1 MGYSGIGG
9 QAVMEGVMMKNGI
22 HYAVAVRK
30 PDKEIVVDAREYPGI
45 VKNQKIKKIPILR
58 GVINFID
65 SLVLGMRTLMYS
77 ASFFDEEAKEL
88 SEEEQK
94 AKEKKESV
102 AMGFTVFLSV
112 ILALVIFM
120 LLPYGLSLFFKK
132 WIASPTL
139 LALIEGVIRV
149 VIFFIYIV
157 AITCMEDIKR
167 VYMYH
172 GAEHKCINCVEH
184 GLDLN
189 VENVKKSSRFHKRCG
204 TSFLF
209 LVVFISILFFACIR
223 TDSAIWR
230 FSLRI
235 LLVPVIAGVAYEFL
249 RLAGRSE
256 NAFVNL
262 LSKPGLWFQKFTTK
276 EPDEDMIEVAI
287 ASVEAV
293 FDWKEYQ
300 SRLQAVKKSTK
311 RKKVAEEMRKSGMT
325 APLPIVDPAN
335 AKKKSGTELAS
346 EIKKREQEYKK
357 RADERKKYME
367 EMQKR
372 EDEIAKVMDEVSK
385 RKEERQALAQAQEE
399 MTEDELSSLDRFFDD
414 PDGTKTDMES
424 KPSVDEV
431 ENG

>member
-9 QAVMEGVMMKNGI
+9 QAVMEGVMMKNGV

-30 PDKEIVVDAREYPGI
+30 PDKEIVVDVREYTGI

-77 ASFFDEEAKEL
+77 ASFFDEEVKEL

-293 FDWKEYQ
+293 FDWKPYVE
-300 SRLQAVKKSTK
+300 
-311 RKKVAEEMRKSGMT
+311 KVRGEGAAE
-325 APLPIVDPAN
+325 
-335 AKKKSGTELAS
+335 
-346 EIKKREQEYKK
+346 
-357 RADERKKYME
+357 AD
-367 EMQKR
+367 
-372 EDEIAKVMDEVSK
+372 
-385 RKEERQALAQAQEE
+385 
-399 MTEDELSSLDRFFDD
+399 
-414 PDGTKTDMES
+414 
-424 KPSVDEV
+424 
-431 ENG
+431 

>member
-9 QAVMEGVMMKNGI
+9 QAVMEGVMMKNGV

-77 ASFFDEEAKEL
+77 ASFFDEEVKEL

-189 VENVKKSSRFHKRCG
+189 VENVKNSSRFHKRCG

-293 FDWKEYQ
+293 FDWKPYVE
-300 SRLQAVKKSTK
+300 
-311 RKKVAEEMRKSGMT
+311 KVRGEGAAE
-325 APLPIVDPAN
+325 
-335 AKKKSGTELAS
+335 
-346 EIKKREQEYKK
+346 
-357 RADERKKYME
+357 AD
-367 EMQKR
+367 
-372 EDEIAKVMDEVSK
+372 
-385 RKEERQALAQAQEE
+385 
-399 MTEDELSSLDRFFDD
+399 
-414 PDGTKTDMES
+414 
-424 KPSVDEV
+424 
-431 ENG
+431 

>member
-1 MGYSGIGG
+1 MS
-9 QAVMEGVMMKNGI
+9 
-22 HYAVAVRK
+22 
-30 PDKEIVVDAREYPGI
+30 
-45 VKNQKIKKIPILR
+45 KIRRSKKIPILR

-88 SEEEQK
+88 SEEDQK

-189 VENVKKSSRFHKRCG
+189 VENVKNSSRFHKRCG

-256 NAFVNL
+256 HAFVNL

-293 FDWKEYQ
+293 FDWKPYVE
-300 SRLQAVKKSTK
+300 
-311 RKKVAEEMRKSGMT
+311 KVRGEGAAE
-325 APLPIVDPAN
+325 
-335 AKKKSGTELAS
+335 
-346 EIKKREQEYKK
+346 
-357 RADERKKYME
+357 AD
-367 EMQKR
+367 
-372 EDEIAKVMDEVSK
+372 
-385 RKEERQALAQAQEE
+385 
-399 MTEDELSSLDRFFDD
+399 
-414 PDGTKTDMES
+414 
-424 KPSVDEV
+424 
-431 ENG
+431 

>member
-1 MGYSGIGG
+1 
-9 QAVMEGVMMKNGI
+9 
-22 HYAVAVRK
+22 
-30 PDKEIVVDAREYPGI
+30 
-45 VKNQKIKKIPILR
+45 
-58 GVINFID
+58 
-65 SLVLGMRTLMYS
+65 
-77 ASFFDEEAKEL
+77 
-88 SEEEQK
+88 
-94 AKEKKESV
+94 
-102 AMGFTVFLSV
+102 V

-189 VENVKKSSRFHKRCG
+189 VENVKNSSRFHKRCG

-293 FDWKEYQ
+293 FDWKPYVE
-300 SRLQAVKKSTK
+300 
-311 RKKVAEEMRKSGMT
+311 KVRGEGAAE
-325 APLPIVDPAN
+325 
-335 AKKKSGTELAS
+335 
-346 EIKKREQEYKK
+346 
-357 RADERKKYME
+357 AD
-367 EMQKR
+367 
-372 EDEIAKVMDEVSK
+372 
-385 RKEERQALAQAQEE
+385 
-399 MTEDELSSLDRFFDD
+399 
-414 PDGTKTDMES
+414 
-424 KPSVDEV
+424 
-431 ENG
+431 

>member
-1 MGYSGIGG
+1 
-9 QAVMEGVMMKNGI
+9 
-22 HYAVAVRK
+22 
-30 PDKEIVVDAREYPGI
+30 
-45 VKNQKIKKIPILR
+45 
-58 GVINFID
+58 
-65 SLVLGMRTLMYS
+65 
-77 ASFFDEEAKEL
+77 
-88 SEEEQK
+88 
-94 AKEKKESV
+94 
-102 AMGFTVFLSV
+102 MGFTVFLSV

-293 FDWKEYQ
+293 FDWKPYVE
-300 SRLQAVKKSTK
+300 
-311 RKKVAEEMRKSGMT
+311 KVRGEAAAE
-325 APLPIVDPAN
+325 
-335 AKKKSGTELAS
+335 
-346 EIKKREQEYKK
+346 
-357 RADERKKYME
+357 AD
-367 EMQKR
+367 
-372 EDEIAKVMDEVSK
+372 
-385 RKEERQALAQAQEE
+385 
-399 MTEDELSSLDRFFDD
+399 
-414 PDGTKTDMES
+414 
-424 KPSVDEV
+424 
-431 ENG
+431 

>member
-1 MGYSGIGG
+1 M
-9 QAVMEGVMMKNGI
+9 
-22 HYAVAVRK
+22 
-30 PDKEIVVDAREYPGI
+30 
-45 VKNQKIKKIPILR
+45 
-58 GVINFID
+58 
-65 SLVLGMRTLMYS
+65 
-77 ASFFDEEAKEL
+77 

-139 LALIEGVIRV
+139 LALVEGVIRV

-230 FSLRI
+230 FVTQDSLS
-235 LLVPVIAGVAYEFL
+235 AGD
-249 RLAGRSE
+249 RRSC
-256 NAFVNL
+256 
-262 LSKPGLWFQKFTTK
+262 
-276 EPDEDMIEVAI
+276 I
-287 ASVEAV
+287 
-293 FDWKEYQ
+293 
-300 SRLQAVKKSTK
+300 
-311 RKKVAEEMRKSGMT
+311 
-325 APLPIVDPAN
+325 
-335 AKKKSGTELAS
+335 
-346 EIKKREQEYKK
+346 
-357 RADERKKYME
+357 
-367 EMQKR
+367 
-372 EDEIAKVMDEVSK
+372 
-385 RKEERQALAQAQEE
+385 
-399 MTEDELSSLDRFFDD
+399 
-414 PDGTKTDMES
+414 
-424 KPSVDEV
+424 
-431 ENG
+431 

>member
-77 ASFFDEEAKEL
+77 ASFFDEAAKEL
-88 SEEEQK
+88 SEEDQK

-256 NAFVNL
+256 HAFVNL

-293 FDWKEYQ
+293 FDWKPYVE
-300 SRLQAVKKSTK
+300 
-311 RKKVAEEMRKSGMT
+311 KVRGEGAAE
-325 APLPIVDPAN
+325 
-335 AKKKSGTELAS
+335 
-346 EIKKREQEYKK
+346 
-357 RADERKKYME
+357 AD
-367 EMQKR
+367 
-372 EDEIAKVMDEVSK
+372 
-385 RKEERQALAQAQEE
+385 
-399 MTEDELSSLDRFFDD
+399 
-414 PDGTKTDMES
+414 
-424 KPSVDEV
+424 
-431 ENG
+431 

>member
-1 MGYSGIGG
+1 
-9 QAVMEGVMMKNGI
+9 
-22 HYAVAVRK
+22 
-30 PDKEIVVDAREYPGI
+30 
-45 VKNQKIKKIPILR
+45 
-58 GVINFID
+58 
-65 SLVLGMRTLMYS
+65 MYS
-77 ASFFDEEAKEL
+77 ASFFDEEVKEL

-189 VENVKKSSRFHKRCG
+189 VENVKNSSRFHKRCG

-293 FDWKEYQ
+293 FDWKPYVE
-300 SRLQAVKKSTK
+300 
-311 RKKVAEEMRKSGMT
+311 KVRGEGAAE
-325 APLPIVDPAN
+325 
-335 AKKKSGTELAS
+335 
-346 EIKKREQEYKK
+346 
-357 RADERKKYME
+357 AD
-367 EMQKR
+367 
-372 EDEIAKVMDEVSK
+372 
-385 RKEERQALAQAQEE
+385 
-399 MTEDELSSLDRFFDD
+399 
-414 PDGTKTDMES
+414 
-424 KPSVDEV
+424 
-431 ENG
+431 

>member
-88 SEEEQK
+88 SKEEQK

-293 FDWKEYQ
+293 FDWKPYVE
-300 SRLQAVKKSTK
+300 
-311 RKKVAEEMRKSGMT
+311 KVRGEGAAE
-325 APLPIVDPAN
+325 
-335 AKKKSGTELAS
+335 
-346 EIKKREQEYKK
+346 
-357 RADERKKYME
+357 AD
-367 EMQKR
+367 
-372 EDEIAKVMDEVSK
+372 
-385 RKEERQALAQAQEE
+385 
-399 MTEDELSSLDRFFDD
+399 
-414 PDGTKTDMES
+414 
-424 KPSVDEV
+424 
-431 ENG
+431 

>member
-30 PDKEIVVDAREYPGI
+30 PDKEIVVDAREYTGI

-58 GVINFID
+58 GAINFID

-77 ASFFDEEAKEL
+77 ASFFDEEVREL

-293 FDWKEYQ
+293 FDWKPYVE
-300 SRLQAVKKSTK
+300 
-311 RKKVAEEMRKSGMT
+311 KVRGEGAAE
-325 APLPIVDPAN
+325 
-335 AKKKSGTELAS
+335 
-346 EIKKREQEYKK
+346 
-357 RADERKKYME
+357 AD
-367 EMQKR
+367 
-372 EDEIAKVMDEVSK
+372 
-385 RKEERQALAQAQEE
+385 
-399 MTEDELSSLDRFFDD
+399 
-414 PDGTKTDMES
+414 
-424 KPSVDEV
+424 
-431 ENG
+431 

>member
-1 MGYSGIGG
+1 MNLPNKLTIFR
-9 QAVMEGVMMKNGI
+9 VI
-22 HYAVAVRK
+22 L
-30 PDKEIVVDAREYPGI
+30 
-45 VKNQKIKKIPILR
+45 IPFFVFFLLT
-58 GVINFID
+58 D
-65 SLVLGMRTLMYS
+65 VLGAGGDY
-77 ASFFDEEAKEL
+77 
-88 SEEEQK
+88 
-94 AKEKKESV
+94 
-102 AMGFTVFLSV
+102 
-112 ILALVIFM
+112 LALVIFM

-293 FDWKEYQ
+293 FDWKPYVE
-300 SRLQAVKKSTK
+300 
-311 RKKVAEEMRKSGMT
+311 KVRGEGAAE
-325 APLPIVDPAN
+325 
-335 AKKKSGTELAS
+335 
-346 EIKKREQEYKK
+346 
-357 RADERKKYME
+357 AD
-367 EMQKR
+367 
-372 EDEIAKVMDEVSK
+372 
-385 RKEERQALAQAQEE
+385 
-399 MTEDELSSLDRFFDD
+399 
-414 PDGTKTDMES
+414 
-424 KPSVDEV
+424 
-431 ENG
+431 

>member
-9 QAVMEGVMMKNGI
+9 QAVMEGVMMKNGV

-30 PDKEIVVDAREYPGI
+30 PDKEIVVDAREYTGI

-77 ASFFDEEAKEL
+77 ASFFDEEVKEL

-132 WIASPTL
+132 WIASPTV

-293 FDWKEYQ
+293 FDWKPYVE
-300 SRLQAVKKSTK
+300 
-311 RKKVAEEMRKSGMT
+311 KVRGEGAAE
-325 APLPIVDPAN
+325 
-335 AKKKSGTELAS
+335 
-346 EIKKREQEYKK
+346 
-357 RADERKKYME
+357 AD
-367 EMQKR
+367 
-372 EDEIAKVMDEVSK
+372 
-385 RKEERQALAQAQEE
+385 
-399 MTEDELSSLDRFFDD
+399 
-414 PDGTKTDMES
+414 
-424 KPSVDEV
+424 
-431 ENG
+431 

>member
-9 QAVMEGVMMKNGI
+9 QAVMEGVMMKNGV

-30 PDKEIVVDAREYPGI
+30 PDKEIVVDAREYTGI

-77 ASFFDEEAKEL
+77 ASFFDEEVKEL

-249 RLAGRSE
+249 RLAGQSE
-256 NAFVNL
+256 HAFVNL

-293 FDWKEYQ
+293 FDWKPYVE
-300 SRLQAVKKSTK
+300 
-311 RKKVAEEMRKSGMT
+311 KVRGEGAAE
-325 APLPIVDPAN
+325 
-335 AKKKSGTELAS
+335 
-346 EIKKREQEYKK
+346 
-357 RADERKKYME
+357 AD
-367 EMQKR
+367 
-372 EDEIAKVMDEVSK
+372 
-385 RKEERQALAQAQEE
+385 
-399 MTEDELSSLDRFFDD
+399 
-414 PDGTKTDMES
+414 
-424 KPSVDEV
+424 
-431 ENG
+431 

>member
-9 QAVMEGVMMKNGI
+9 QAVMEGVMMKNGV

-30 PDKEIVVDAREYPGI
+30 PDKEIVVDAREYTGI

-77 ASFFDEEAKEL
+77 ASFFDEEVKEL

-102 AMGFTVFLSV
+102 ALGFTVFLSV

-293 FDWKEYQ
+293 FDWKPYVE
-300 SRLQAVKKSTK
+300 
-311 RKKVAEEMRKSGMT
+311 KVRGEGAAE
-325 APLPIVDPAN
+325 
-335 AKKKSGTELAS
+335 
-346 EIKKREQEYKK
+346 
-357 RADERKKYME
+357 AD
-367 EMQKR
+367 
-372 EDEIAKVMDEVSK
+372 
-385 RKEERQALAQAQEE
+385 
-399 MTEDELSSLDRFFDD
+399 
-414 PDGTKTDMES
+414 
-424 KPSVDEV
+424 
-431 ENG
+431 

>member
-9 QAVMEGVMMKNGI
+9 QAVMEGVMMKNGV

-30 PDKEIVVDAREYPGI
+30 PDKEIVVDAREYTGI

-77 ASFFDEEAKEL
+77 ASFFDEEVKEL

-149 VIFFIYIV
+149 VIFFIYSV

-293 FDWKEYQ
+293 FDWKPYVE
-300 SRLQAVKKSTK
+300 
-311 RKKVAEEMRKSGMT
+311 KVRGEGAAE
-325 APLPIVDPAN
+325 
-335 AKKKSGTELAS
+335 
-346 EIKKREQEYKK
+346 
-357 RADERKKYME
+357 AD
-367 EMQKR
+367 
-372 EDEIAKVMDEVSK
+372 
-385 RKEERQALAQAQEE
+385 
-399 MTEDELSSLDRFFDD
+399 
-414 PDGTKTDMES
+414 
-424 KPSVDEV
+424 
-431 ENG
+431 

>member
-30 PDKEIVVDAREYPGI
+30 PDKEIVVDAREYTGI

-77 ASFFDEEAKEL
+77 ASFFDEEVKEL

-189 VENVKKSSRFHKRCG
+189 VENVKNSSRFHKRCG

-293 FDWKEYQ
+293 FDWKLYVE
-300 SRLQAVKKSTK
+300 
-311 RKKVAEEMRKSGMT
+311 KVRGEGAAE
-325 APLPIVDPAN
+325 
-335 AKKKSGTELAS
+335 
-346 EIKKREQEYKK
+346 
-357 RADERKKYME
+357 AD
-367 EMQKR
+367 
-372 EDEIAKVMDEVSK
+372 
-385 RKEERQALAQAQEE
+385 
-399 MTEDELSSLDRFFDD
+399 
-414 PDGTKTDMES
+414 
-424 KPSVDEV
+424 
-431 ENG
+431 

>member
-9 QAVMEGVMMKNGI
+9 QAVMEGVMMKNGV

-30 PDKEIVVDAREYPGI
+30 PDKEIVVDAREYTGI

-77 ASFFDEEAKEL
+77 ASFFDEEVKEL

-287 ASVEAV
+287 ASVEAE
-293 FDWKEYQ
+293 FDWKPYVE
-300 SRLQAVKKSTK
+300 
-311 RKKVAEEMRKSGMT
+311 KVRGEGAAE
-325 APLPIVDPAN
+325 
-335 AKKKSGTELAS
+335 
-346 EIKKREQEYKK
+346 
-357 RADERKKYME
+357 AD
-367 EMQKR
+367 
-372 EDEIAKVMDEVSK
+372 
-385 RKEERQALAQAQEE
+385 
-399 MTEDELSSLDRFFDD
+399 
-414 PDGTKTDMES
+414 
-424 KPSVDEV
+424 
-431 ENG
+431 

>member
-77 ASFFDEEAKEL
+77 ASFFDEEVKEL
-88 SEEEQK
+88 SEEDQK

-293 FDWKEYQ
+293 FDWKPYVE
-300 SRLQAVKKSTK
+300 
-311 RKKVAEEMRKSGMT
+311 KVRDEGAAE
-325 APLPIVDPAN
+325 
-335 AKKKSGTELAS
+335 
-346 EIKKREQEYKK
+346 
-357 RADERKKYME
+357 AD
-367 EMQKR
+367 
-372 EDEIAKVMDEVSK
+372 
-385 RKEERQALAQAQEE
+385 
-399 MTEDELSSLDRFFDD
+399 
-414 PDGTKTDMES
+414 
-424 KPSVDEV
+424 
-431 ENG
+431 

>member
-1 MGYSGIGG
+1 M
-9 QAVMEGVMMKNGI
+9 
-22 HYAVAVRK
+22 
-30 PDKEIVVDAREYPGI
+30 
-45 VKNQKIKKIPILR
+45 
-58 GVINFID
+58 
-65 SLVLGMRTLMYS
+65 
-77 ASFFDEEAKEL
+77 
-88 SEEEQK
+88 
-94 AKEKKESV
+94 
-102 AMGFTVFLSV
+102 

-293 FDWKEYQ
+293 FDWKPYVE
-300 SRLQAVKKSTK
+300 
-311 RKKVAEEMRKSGMT
+311 KVRGEGAAE
-325 APLPIVDPAN
+325 
-335 AKKKSGTELAS
+335 
-346 EIKKREQEYKK
+346 
-357 RADERKKYME
+357 AD
-367 EMQKR
+367 
-372 EDEIAKVMDEVSK
+372 
-385 RKEERQALAQAQEE
+385 
-399 MTEDELSSLDRFFDD
+399 
-414 PDGTKTDMES
+414 
-424 KPSVDEV
+424 
-431 ENG
+431 

>member
-1 MGYSGIGG
+1 
-9 QAVMEGVMMKNGI
+9 
-22 HYAVAVRK
+22 
-30 PDKEIVVDAREYPGI
+30 
-45 VKNQKIKKIPILR
+45 
-58 GVINFID
+58 
-65 SLVLGMRTLMYS
+65 MYS

-293 FDWKEYQ
+293 FEWKPYVE
-300 SRLQAVKKSTK
+300 
-311 RKKVAEEMRKSGMT
+311 KVRGEGAAE
-325 APLPIVDPAN
+325 
-335 AKKKSGTELAS
+335 
-346 EIKKREQEYKK
+346 
-357 RADERKKYME
+357 AD
-367 EMQKR
+367 
-372 EDEIAKVMDEVSK
+372 
-385 RKEERQALAQAQEE
+385 
-399 MTEDELSSLDRFFDD
+399 
-414 PDGTKTDMES
+414 
-424 KPSVDEV
+424 
-431 ENG
+431 

>member
-77 ASFFDEEAKEL
+77 ASFFDEEVKEL
-88 SEEEQK
+88 SEEDQK

-249 RLAGRSE
+249 RLAGWSE

-293 FDWKEYQ
+293 FDWKPYVE
-300 SRLQAVKKSTK
+300 
-311 RKKVAEEMRKSGMT
+311 KVRGEGAAE
-325 APLPIVDPAN
+325 
-335 AKKKSGTELAS
+335 
-346 EIKKREQEYKK
+346 
-357 RADERKKYME
+357 AD
-367 EMQKR
+367 
-372 EDEIAKVMDEVSK
+372 
-385 RKEERQALAQAQEE
+385 
-399 MTEDELSSLDRFFDD
+399 
-414 PDGTKTDMES
+414 
-424 KPSVDEV
+424 
-431 ENG
+431 

>member
-1 MGYSGIGG
+1 M
-9 QAVMEGVMMKNGI
+9 
-22 HYAVAVRK
+22 
-30 PDKEIVVDAREYPGI
+30 
-45 VKNQKIKKIPILR
+45 
-58 GVINFID
+58 
-65 SLVLGMRTLMYS
+65 
-77 ASFFDEEAKEL
+77 

-293 FDWKEYQ
+293 FDWKPYVE
-300 SRLQAVKKSTK
+300 
-311 RKKVAEEMRKSGMT
+311 KVRGEGAAE
-325 APLPIVDPAN
+325 
-335 AKKKSGTELAS
+335 
-346 EIKKREQEYKK
+346 
-357 RADERKKYME
+357 AD
-367 EMQKR
+367 
-372 EDEIAKVMDEVSK
+372 
-385 RKEERQALAQAQEE
+385 
-399 MTEDELSSLDRFFDD
+399 
-414 PDGTKTDMES
+414 
-424 KPSVDEV
+424 
-431 ENG
+431 

>member
-30 PDKEIVVDAREYPGI
+30 PDKEIVVDAREYTGI

-77 ASFFDEEAKEL
+77 ASFFDEEVREL

-172 GAEHKCINCVEH
+172 GAEHKYINCVEH

-293 FDWKEYQ
+293 FDWKPYVE
-300 SRLQAVKKSTK
+300 
-311 RKKVAEEMRKSGMT
+311 KVRGEGAAE
-325 APLPIVDPAN
+325 
-335 AKKKSGTELAS
+335 
-346 EIKKREQEYKK
+346 
-357 RADERKKYME
+357 AD
-367 EMQKR
+367 
-372 EDEIAKVMDEVSK
+372 
-385 RKEERQALAQAQEE
+385 
-399 MTEDELSSLDRFFDD
+399 
-414 PDGTKTDMES
+414 
-424 KPSVDEV
+424 
-431 ENG
+431 

>member
-30 PDKEIVVDAREYPGI
+30 PDKEIVVDAREYTGI

-77 ASFFDEEAKEL
+77 ASFFDEEVKEL

-189 VENVKKSSRFHKRCG
+189 VENVKNSSRFHKRCG

-256 NAFVNL
+256 HAFVNL

-293 FDWKEYQ
+293 FDWKPYVE
-300 SRLQAVKKSTK
+300 
-311 RKKVAEEMRKSGMT
+311 KVRSESIAE
-325 APLPIVDPAN
+325 
-335 AKKKSGTELAS
+335 
-346 EIKKREQEYKK
+346 
-357 RADERKKYME
+357 AD
-367 EMQKR
+367 
-372 EDEIAKVMDEVSK
+372 
-385 RKEERQALAQAQEE
+385 
-399 MTEDELSSLDRFFDD
+399 
-414 PDGTKTDMES
+414 
-424 KPSVDEV
+424 
-431 ENG
+431 

>member
-30 PDKEIVVDAREYPGI
+30 PDKEIVVDAREYTGI

-77 ASFFDEEAKEL
+77 ASFFDEEVKEL

-189 VENVKKSSRFHKRCG
+189 VENVKNSSRFHKRCG

-256 NAFVNL
+256 HAFVNL

-293 FDWKEYQ
+293 FDWKSYVE
-300 SRLQAVKKSTK
+300 
-311 RKKVAEEMRKSGMT
+311 KVRGEGAAE
-325 APLPIVDPAN
+325 
-335 AKKKSGTELAS
+335 
-346 EIKKREQEYKK
+346 
-357 RADERKKYME
+357 AD
-367 EMQKR
+367 
-372 EDEIAKVMDEVSK
+372 
-385 RKEERQALAQAQEE
+385 
-399 MTEDELSSLDRFFDD
+399 
-414 PDGTKTDMES
+414 
-424 KPSVDEV
+424 
-431 ENG
+431 

>member
-30 PDKEIVVDAREYPGI
+30 PDKEIVVDAREYTGI

-77 ASFFDEEAKEL
+77 ASFFDEEVREL

-223 TDSAIWR
+223 TDSALWR

-293 FDWKEYQ
+293 FDWKPYVE
-300 SRLQAVKKSTK
+300 
-311 RKKVAEEMRKSGMT
+311 KVRGEGAAE
-325 APLPIVDPAN
+325 
-335 AKKKSGTELAS
+335 
-346 EIKKREQEYKK
+346 
-357 RADERKKYME
+357 AD
-367 EMQKR
+367 
-372 EDEIAKVMDEVSK
+372 
-385 RKEERQALAQAQEE
+385 
-399 MTEDELSSLDRFFDD
+399 
-414 PDGTKTDMES
+414 
-424 KPSVDEV
+424 
-431 ENG
+431 

>member
-9 QAVMEGVMMKNGI
+9 QAVMEGVMMKNGV

-30 PDKEIVVDAREYPGI
+30 PDKEIVVDAREYTGI

-77 ASFFDEEAKEL
+77 ASFFDEEVKEL

-94 AKEKKESV
+94 AKEKNESV

-293 FDWKEYQ
+293 FDWKPYVE
-300 SRLQAVKKSTK
+300 
-311 RKKVAEEMRKSGMT
+311 KVRGEGAAE
-325 APLPIVDPAN
+325 
-335 AKKKSGTELAS
+335 
-346 EIKKREQEYKK
+346 
-357 RADERKKYME
+357 AD
-367 EMQKR
+367 
-372 EDEIAKVMDEVSK
+372 
-385 RKEERQALAQAQEE
+385 
-399 MTEDELSSLDRFFDD
+399 
-414 PDGTKTDMES
+414 
-424 KPSVDEV
+424 
-431 ENG
+431 

>member
-77 ASFFDEEAKEL
+77 ASFFDEEVKEL
-88 SEEEQK
+88 SEEDQK

-223 TDSAIWR
+223 MDSAIWR

-293 FDWKEYQ
+293 FDWKPYVE
-300 SRLQAVKKSTK
+300 
-311 RKKVAEEMRKSGMT
+311 KVRGEGAAE
-325 APLPIVDPAN
+325 
-335 AKKKSGTELAS
+335 
-346 EIKKREQEYKK
+346 
-357 RADERKKYME
+357 AD
-367 EMQKR
+367 
-372 EDEIAKVMDEVSK
+372 
-385 RKEERQALAQAQEE
+385 
-399 MTEDELSSLDRFFDD
+399 
-414 PDGTKTDMES
+414 
-424 KPSVDEV
+424 
-431 ENG
+431 

>member
-9 QAVMEGVMMKNGI
+9 QAVMEGVMMKNGV

-77 ASFFDEEAKEL
+77 ASFFDEEVKEL

-293 FDWKEYQ
+293 FDWKPYVE
-300 SRLQAVKKSTK
+300 
-311 RKKVAEEMRKSGMT
+311 KVRGEGAAE
-325 APLPIVDPAN
+325 
-335 AKKKSGTELAS
+335 
-346 EIKKREQEYKK
+346 
-357 RADERKKYME
+357 AD
-367 EMQKR
+367 
-372 EDEIAKVMDEVSK
+372 
-385 RKEERQALAQAQEE
+385 
-399 MTEDELSSLDRFFDD
+399 
-414 PDGTKTDMES
+414 
-424 KPSVDEV
+424 
-431 ENG
+431 